1 MPTHVSTGTTVPDSS
16 GNSSNTAGNQ
26 FGRRARYIGML
37 NSGPRIHKNDR
48 TSRLRISNIRS
59 DRQEANPHTGA
70 LELDSHADT
79 ACIGAD
85 CRVISYTEKVCHVTP
100 YHSDYE
106 PIQDVPIVKGA
117 TAYTDS
123 ETGKTYI
130 LIINEALYLGDTM
143 MTSYLNP
150 NQLRHHGLV
159 VNDVP
164 KHLSI
169 NPDDDAHSIFIPA
182 ANLRIPLHLKGI
194 ISYIPIRYPSDDE

>member
-1 MPTHVSTGTTVPDSS
+1 
-16 GNSSNTAGNQ
+16 
-26 FGRRARYIGML
+26 
-37 NSGPRIHKNDR
+37 
-48 TSRLRISNIRS
+48 
-59 DRQEANPHTGA
+59 
-70 LELDSHADT
+70 
-79 ACIGAD
+79 
-85 CRVISYTEKVCHVTP
+85 
-100 YHSDYE
+100 
-106 PIQDVPIVKGA
+106 
-117 TAYTDS
+117 
-123 ETGKTYI
+123 
-130 LIINEALYLGDTM
+130 

>member
-1 MPTHVSTGTTVPDSS
+1 
-16 GNSSNTAGNQ
+16 
-26 FGRRARYIGML
+26 
-37 NSGPRIHKNDR
+37 
-48 TSRLRISNIRS
+48 
-59 DRQEANPHTGA
+59 
-70 LELDSHADT
+70 
-79 ACIGAD
+79 
-85 CRVISYTEKVCHVTP
+85 VISYTEKVCHVTP

-130 LIINEALYLGDTM
+130 LVINEALYLGDTM
-143 MTSYLNP
+143 STSYLNP